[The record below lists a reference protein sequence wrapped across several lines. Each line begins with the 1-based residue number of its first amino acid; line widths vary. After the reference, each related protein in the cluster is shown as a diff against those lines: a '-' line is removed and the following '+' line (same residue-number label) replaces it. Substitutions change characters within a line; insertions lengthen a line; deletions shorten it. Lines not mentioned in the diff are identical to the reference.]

1 MRTQFDEFFFGKK
14 LVIFFLLHNNNS
26 SKIRLSF
33 TRQSAAYQSN
43 IKTSSNEHLALLTS
57 QCAKICKKTHLQNYT
72 MTHLP
77 ISTIL
82 INQIVQQN

>member
-1 MRTQFDEFFFGKK
+1 MRTQFDDFFGKK
-14 LVIFFLLHNNNS
+14 KKKLPKFFLLHNNN
-26 SKIRLSF
+26 KIRLSF

-77 ISTIL
+77 ILTIL
-82 INQIVQQN
+82 IN